1 MAFNELVYVL
11 PLAERMASTTSP
23 NQSGAGFKGVK
34 LHMYV
39 EAIPSGTLGLNLSGV
54 ERYSNQEYYLLSSSP
69 IAASGVYTL
78 TVYPGVTAQNNVAL
92 STVIPFDWRVVVTH
106 TPSNLIAKYAVSASL
121 YE

>member
-11 PLAERMASTTSP
+11 PLETRGASTTSA
-23 NQSGAGFKGVK
+23 NQSGGGFKGVK

-69 IAASGVYTL
+69 ITTSGIYTL
-78 TVYPGVTAQNNVAL
+78 TVYPGVTVQNNVAL
-92 STVIPFDWRVVVTH
+92 STILPFDWRVVVAH
-106 TPSNLIAKYAVSASL
+106 TPSNLIAKYSVSASL